1 MKTMTIKMQYDFPKG
16 YNDGN
21 KAEYAFSMHI
31 LGYARKLD
39 NVPAYKAGDVLD
51 YQVKSSHASVCKG
64 TNLQQHLQNDKANH
78 YAYVCSD
85 GTVYIMSKTEYA
97 TFVNA
102 FSSIERDSKKN
113 GGAEKI
119 RLKHESNKMLRW
131 LEERV

>member
-1 MKTMTIKMQYDFPKG
+1 MKTISIRMNYEFPKG

-21 KAEYAFSMHI
+21 KAEYAFSMHM

-51 YQVKSSHASVCKG
+51 YQVKSSHCSVCSG
-64 TNLQQHLQNDKANH
+64 TNLQDHLQKDAANR
-78 YAYVCSD
+78 YAYVCAD
-85 GTVYIMSKTEYA
+85 GTVYIMTKVEYA
-97 TFVNA
+97 TFVSA

-113 GGAEKI
+113 GGKEKI
-119 RLKHESNKMLRW
+119 RLKHESKKMLRW